1 MSEGAGH
8 SLFFI
13 DGGCRMIVITKDI
26 KNGTT
31 TIVKYDE
38 DLDLEPTQV
47 TVAKTAKGDF
57 ETVKVYSKSPTP
69 FDETLKLLK
78 VLEAVG

>member
-1 MSEGAGH
+1 M
-8 SLFFI
+8 I
-13 DGGCRMIVITKDI
+13 DITKDI

-47 TVAKTAKGDF
+47 TVTKKKVKTAKGDF
-57 ETVKVYSKSPTP
+57 ETIKVFTKSDLTP
-69 FDETLKLLK
+69 FDTTLKLLK
-78 VLEAVG
+78 VLESVG

>member
-1 MSEGAGH
+1 M
-8 SLFFI
+8 I
-13 DGGCRMIVITKDI
+13 DITKDI

-47 TVAKTAKGDF
+47 TVTKKKVKTAKGDF
-57 ETVKVYSKSPTP
+57 ESIKVFSKSSLTS

>member
-1 MSEGAGH
+1 M
-8 SLFFI
+8 I
-13 DGGCRMIVITKDI
+13 DITKDI

-47 TVAKTAKGDF
+47 TVTKKKVKTAKGDF
-57 ETVKVYSKSPTP
+57 ESTKVFSKSPLTT

>member
-1 MSEGAGH
+1 M
-8 SLFFI
+8 I
-13 DGGCRMIVITKDI
+13 DITKDI

-47 TVAKTAKGDF
+47 TVTKKKVKTAKGDF
-57 ETVKVYSKSPTP
+57 ESIKVFSKSSLTT

-78 VLEAVG
+78 VMEAVG

>member
-1 MSEGAGH
+1 M
-8 SLFFI
+8 I
-13 DGGCRMIVITKDI
+13 DITKDI

-31 TIVKYDE
+31 TIVKYGE

-47 TVAKTAKGDF
+47 TVSKKKVKTAKGDF
-57 ETVKVYSKSPTP
+57 ESIKVFSKSPTP
-69 FDETLKLLK
+69 FDETLNLLK

>member
-1 MSEGAGH
+1 M
-8 SLFFI
+8 I
-13 DGGCRMIVITKDI
+13 DITKDI

-31 TIVKYDE
+31 TIVKYDG

-47 TVAKTAKGDF
+47 TVTKKKVKTAKGDF
-57 ETVKVYSKSPTP
+57 ESIKVFTKSPTP

>member
-1 MSEGAGH
+1 M
-8 SLFFI
+8 I
-13 DGGCRMIVITKDI
+13 DITKDI

-47 TVAKTAKGDF
+47 TVTKKKVKTAKGDF
-57 ETVKVYSKSPTP
+57 ESIKVFTKSSLTP
-69 FDETLKLLK
+69 FDEALKLLK

>member
-1 MSEGAGH
+1 M
-8 SLFFI
+8 I
-13 DGGCRMIVITKDI
+13 DITKDI

-47 TVAKTAKGDF
+47 TVTKKKVKTAKGDF
-57 ETVKVYSKSPTP
+57 ESIKVFSKSSLTT
-69 FDETLKLLK
+69 FDETLNLLK

>member
-1 MSEGAGH
+1 
-8 SLFFI
+8 
-13 DGGCRMIVITKDI
+13 MIVITKDI

-38 DLDLEPTQV
+38 DFDLEPTQV
-47 TVAKTAKGDF
+47 TVTKKKVKTAKGDF
-57 ETVKVYSKSPTP
+57 ESIKVFSKSSLTT

-78 VLEAVG
+78 VLEGVG

>member
-1 MSEGAGH
+1 M
-8 SLFFI
+8 I
-13 DGGCRMIVITKDI
+13 DITKDI

-47 TVAKTAKGDF
+47 TVAKKKVKTAKGDF
-57 ETVKVYSKSPTP
+57 ETITIKAFTKSGVTP
-69 FDETLKLLK
+69 LDTTLKLLK

>member
-1 MSEGAGH
+1 M
-8 SLFFI
+8 I
-13 DGGCRMIVITKDI
+13 DITKDI

-38 DLDLEPTQV
+38 DLDLKPTQV
-47 TVAKTAKGDF
+47 TVTKKKVKTEKGDF
-57 ETVKVYSKSPTP
+57 ESIKVFSKSSLIT

>member
-1 MSEGAGH
+1 M
-8 SLFFI
+8 I
-13 DGGCRMIVITKDI
+13 DITKDI

-47 TVAKTAKGDF
+47 TVTKKKVKTAKGDF
-57 ETVKVYSKSPTP
+57 ESIKAFSKSSSTT
-69 FDETLKLLK
+69 FVDTLKLLK

>member
-1 MSEGAGH
+1 M
-8 SLFFI
+8 I
-13 DGGCRMIVITKDI
+13 DITKDI

-31 TIVKYDE
+31 TIVKYDG

-47 TVAKTAKGDF
+47 TVTKKKVKTAKGDF
-57 ETVKVYSKSPTP
+57 ETIKVFSKTPSTP
-69 FDETLKLLK
+69 FDETLNLLK

>member
-1 MSEGAGH
+1 
-8 SLFFI
+8 
-13 DGGCRMIVITKDI
+13 MISITKDI

-47 TVAKTAKGDF
+47 TVTKKKVKTANGDF
-57 ETVKVYSKSPTP
+57 ESIKVFSKSSLTT

-78 VLEAVG
+78 VLEAVD

>member
-1 MSEGAGH
+1 M
-8 SLFFI
+8 I
-13 DGGCRMIVITKDI
+13 DITKDI

-47 TVAKTAKGDF
+47 TVIKKKVNTAKGDF
-57 ETVKVYSKSPTP
+57 ETIKVYTKSHLTT
-69 FDETLKLLK
+69 FDETLNLLK

>member
-1 MSEGAGH
+1 M
-8 SLFFI
+8 I
-13 DGGCRMIVITKDI
+13 DITKDI

-47 TVAKTAKGDF
+47 TVTKKKVKTAKGDF
-57 ETVKVYSKSPTP
+57 ESVKVFTKSSTIP

>member
-1 MSEGAGH
+1 M
-8 SLFFI
+8 I
-13 DGGCRMIVITKDI
+13 DITKDI

-47 TVAKTAKGDF
+47 TVTKKKVKTAKGDF
-57 ETVKVYSKSPTP
+57 ESIKVFSKSSLTT

>member
-1 MSEGAGH
+1 M
-8 SLFFI
+8 I
-13 DGGCRMIVITKDI
+13 DITKDI

-47 TVAKTAKGDF
+47 TVSKKKVKTAKGDF
-57 ETVKVYSKSPTP
+57 ESIKVFSKSSLTT

>member
-1 MSEGAGH
+1 M
-8 SLFFI
+8 I
-13 DGGCRMIVITKDI
+13 DITKDI

-31 TIVKYDE
+31 TIVKYDD

-47 TVAKTAKGDF
+47 TVTKKKVKTAKGDF
-57 ETVKVYSKSPTP
+57 ESIKVFSKSSLTT

>member
-1 MSEGAGH
+1 M
-8 SLFFI
+8 I
-13 DGGCRMIVITKDI
+13 DITKDI

-31 TIVKYDE
+31 TIVKYDG
-38 DLDLEPTQV
+38 DLDLKPTQV
-47 TVAKTAKGDF
+47 TVTKKKVKTAKGDF
-57 ETVKVYSKSPTP
+57 ESIKVFSNSSLTT

>member
-1 MSEGAGH
+1 M
-8 SLFFI
+8 I
-13 DGGCRMIVITKDI
+13 DITNDI
-26 KNGTT
+26 KNATT

-47 TVAKTAKGDF
+47 TVTKKKVKTAKGDF
-57 ETVKVYSKSPTP
+57 ESIKVYSKSNLTT
-69 FDETLKLLK
+69 FDEILKLLK

>member
-1 MSEGAGH
+1 M
-8 SLFFI
+8 I
-13 DGGCRMIVITKDI
+13 DITKDI

-47 TVAKTAKGDF
+47 TVTKKKVKTAKGDF
-57 ETVKVYSKSPTP
+57 ESIKVFTKSSPTP

>member
-1 MSEGAGH
+1 M
-8 SLFFI
+8 I
-13 DGGCRMIVITKDI
+13 DITKDI

-47 TVAKTAKGDF
+47 TVTKKKVKTAKGDF
-57 ETVKVYSKSPTP
+57 ESIKVFTKSSLTT